1 MERSASKKEFEE
13 QRVRVLL
20 ELEESKGR
28 TAVLGRVLGALS
40 IGLGAALA
48 YAVYTSMAERQVY
61 VAELLFMAAWALCAG
76 ALLLVFGAAGAARLR
91 DVPVGMWAVFA
102 FVSAI
107 AGLVTFVPLGRVL
120 AGLAG
125 LDL

>member
-1 MERSASKKEFEE
+1 M
-13 QRVRVLL
+13 
-20 ELEESKGR
+20 
-28 TAVLGRVLGALS
+28 LGRVLGALS

-61 VAELLFMAAWALCAG
+61 AAEALVHGGVGALCRRA
-76 ALLLVFGAAGAARLR
+76 LLVFGAAGAARLR